1 MIRAR
6 GRAKHISKAQ
16 KDRYIDMLKSTI
28 VGNWKMNGSLETAKA
43 LCGDIRGRLGG
54 ENGVQTVICPPF
66 VYLETASRALKGSK
80 IAVGAQNVHPD
91 THGAYTGEISPE
103 MAREFADYVIVGHSE
118 RREAFGETDDFI
130 RRKAAAARRAGLKPI
145 LCVGESLDARKA
157 GDADEVVSRQLSA
170 GVADLENPSGL
181 IVAYEPVWAIGT
193 GESASPE
200 IAQSVMSSLRRALAS
215 RFGEPAA
222 RRTPILY
229 GGSVN
234 ADNIADLIRQ
244 PDIDGALV
252 GGASLSVETFAPI
265 AERAARA

>member
-6 GRAKHISKAQ
+6 KRIKRISKPESE
-16 KDRYIDMLKSTI
+16 RYNDMPKSI
-28 VGNWKMNGSLETAKA
+28 IIGNWKMNGSLETVKA
-43 LCGDIRGRLGG
+43 LCGGIRGRLEG

-66 VYLETASRALKGSK
+66 VYLETASKALKGSK
-80 IAVGAQNVHPD
+80 IAVGAQNLHPD
-91 THGAYTGEISPE
+91 SHGAYTGEISPE
-103 MAREFADYVIVGHSE
+103 MAREFADFVVVGHSE

-130 RRKAAAARRAGLKPI
+130 RRKVAAARRAGLKPI
-145 LCVGESLDARKA
+145 LCVGESLETRRA
-157 GDADEVVSRQLSA
+157 GRADEATSAQLLA

-193 GESASPE
+193 GESATPE
-200 IAQSVMSSLRRALAS
+200 IAQSVMANLRRALVS
-215 RFGEPAA
+215 RFGKSAA
-222 RRTPILY
+222 ETPILY

-234 ADNIADLIRQ
+234 ADSVADLIRQ

-265 AERAARA
+265 VERAARA